1 MRGRQA
7 VLYAAR
13 PVVLDAP
20 SLYRAICE
28 DEAGLSLDDALSQ
41 LDAAR
46 ACVVAPDEP
55 FNFDRRGGLLP
66 SPLVCELMR
75 RGGLA
80 LKRYD
85 AGESGSLV
93 VVALIE
99 PCTWMDGWTDG
110 TAGAAEA
117 LGAAPV
123 CCNAEHF
130 RAAAAGG
137 AVPRWNALRPMQPKD
152 DTHITAAAAAS
163 AAAAAAAA
171 AADVAATA
179 AASAATAATSASAS
193 SASSSVIAAATAA
206 AASDAAPSSE
216 RSCAS
221 MVPRTPGRRRAR
233 STSSGA
239 CCAPRRCAMRSVHV
253 SCAMFASR
261 HASSQAAH
269 AAGLADRAVLTFEAW
284 ARATS

>member
-1 MRGRQA
+1 MFCQQGASVRARGRDGTDMRMRGRQA

-13 PVVLDAP
+13 PAVLDAP
-20 SLYRAICE
+20 SLHRAICE

-41 LDAAR
+41 LDASR

-55 FNFDRRGGLLP
+55 FDFDRRGGLLP

-93 VVALIE
+93 VVARIE

-110 TAGAAEA
+110 TLGAAEA

-137 AVPRWNALRPMQPKD
+137 AVPRWNALRPMRPKD
-152 DTHITAAAAAS
+152 DTHITAAAAAPPPPQQQQQQQQ
-163 AAAAAAAA
+163 AAPAPRAAFMCPRAHCG
-171 AADVAATA
+171 
-179 AASAATAATSASAS
+179 AASRARPP
-193 SASSSVIAAATAA
+193 
-206 AASDAAPSSE
+206 AAPAA
-216 RSCAS
+216 C
-221 MVPRTPGRRRAR
+221 PR
-233 STSSGA
+233 
-239 CCAPRRCAMRSVHV
+239 
-253 SCAMFASR
+253 
-261 HASSQAAH
+261 
-269 AAGLADRAVLTFEAW
+269 
-284 ARATS
+284 